1 MGELQLVASSTTE
14 KISQNPPLIDHAMLN
29 TPPLRS
35 GRVDGGWVDGGRV
48 GGGTWCI
55 RGTRSDIVAPGVDSS
70 DRPLAAYWR

>member
-1 MGELQLVASSTTE
+1 
-14 KISQNPPLIDHAMLN
+14 MLN